1 MPKFVNFFAGLA
13 AVVHVL
19 FFVMES
25 ILWMN
30 PKVHSR
36 FLVENLAD
44 AEAINVFIMNQGF
57 YNLFLAMGLFAG
69 LYILRLNEIVGKT
82 MIGYVSAVMVGASIV
97 LIFTVP
103 EMVTGFIIQGLP
115 PFIVLAYLIKN
126 RHQVSSH

>member
-1 MPKFVNFFAGLA
+1 MPSFIRLFAGLA
-13 AVVHVL
+13 GTIHVL

-36 FLVENLAD
+36 FLVEDLAD

-57 YNLFLAMGLFAG
+57 YNLFSGLCIFRFNA
-69 LYILRLNEIVGKT
+69 IVGKT
-82 MIGYVSAVMVGASIV
+82 LVGYVSSVMLGAAIV

-103 EMVTGFIIQGLP
+103 AMVTGFVVQGLP
-115 PFIVLAYLIKN
+115 PLIVLVYLIWN
-126 RHQVSSH
+126 RNQSDAH

>member
-1 MPKFVNFFAGLA
+1 MSIFIRLFAGLA
-13 AVVHVL
+13 GSIHVL

-36 FLVENLAD
+36 FLVEDLAG

-57 YNLFLAMGLFAG
+57 YNLFLALGLFTG
-69 LYILRLNEIVGKT
+69 LYLLRLNEIVGKT
-82 MIGYVSAVMVGASIV
+82 LIGYVCAVMVGASIV
-97 LIFTVP
+97 LILTVP
-103 EMVTGFIIQGLP
+103 TMVTGFIIQGLP

-126 RHQVSSH
+126 KGQLSCH

>member
-1 MPKFVNFFAGLA
+1 MPSFIRLFAGLA
-13 AVVHVL
+13 GTIHVL

-36 FLVENLAD
+36 FLVEDLAD

-57 YNLFLAMGLFAG
+57 YNLFLAMGIFAG
-69 LYILRLNEIVGKT
+69 LYIFRFNAIVGKT
-82 MIGYVSAVMVGASIV
+82 LVGYVSSVMLGAAIV

-103 EMVTGFIIQGLP
+103 AMVTGFVVQGLP
-115 PFIVLAYLIKN
+115 PLIVLVYLIWN
-126 RHQVSSH
+126 RNQSDAH

>member
-1 MPKFVNFFAGLA
+1 MPSFIKFFAGLA
-13 AVVHVL
+13 GTIHVL

-36 FLVENLAD
+36 FLVEDLAD

-57 YNLFLAMGLFAG
+57 YNLFLAMGIFAG
-69 LYILRLNEIVGKT
+69 LYIFRFNEIVGKT
-82 MIGYVSAVMVGASIV
+82 LVGYVSSVMLGAAIV

-103 EMVTGFIIQGLP
+103 AMVTGFIVQGLP
-115 PFIVLAYLIKN
+115 PFIVLVYLIRN
-126 RHQVSSH
+126 RHQSDAH